1 MKKIIQTIQK
11 NKTFL
16 LAAHVNPDPDAIG
29 SELALM
35 YYLKSIGKKV
45 IVLHEEK
52 IAERFS
58 FLPGYRSAR
67 VVPAS
72 KKVNYDVAI
81 VLDCGDLNRIGPVKD
96 VLVEGKPLINI
107 DHHVTNTRFGTINY
121 VDSKASATAEILFD
135 LFQAAKAKLTKN
147 MALNLYAGIMT
158 DTGSFRFENTT
169 AQTHQIVG
177 ELLKQGVS
185 PTKVYSQIYETVPL
199 GDLQNFTKLVSGFKT
214 VKSKVVYVELTK
226 KIMNKF
232 SPQFDLRDA
241 IFKFLRSAQGV
252 EVFVIFTEIKKDVT
266 RINFRSAGKVDV
278 AQIASLFKGGGHKN
292 ASGGQIKKSMKVA
305 KQLVLKEIGAVL

>member
-1 MKKIIQTIQK
+1 MG
-11 NKTFL
+11 FL
-16 LAAHVNPDPDAIG
+16 AMLLRTH
-29 SELALM
+29 LR
-35 YYLKSIGKKV
+35 
-45 IVLHEEK
+45 LH
-52 IAERFS
+52 S
-58 FLPGYRSAR
+58 
-67 VVPAS
+67 
-72 KKVNYDVAI
+72 VNYDVAI